1 MDEWALRGSIPSAG
15 HGNGEAT
22 ALTERLFYDTA
33 ELAGELA
40 RLRGSK
46 RTVVLANGCF
56 DIVHVGHV
64 RYLEGAAALGDILV
78 VALNDD
84 DSTRQ
89 LKGEGRP
96 VMPVGERAEILLAM
110 RHVDYVL
117 IFAGGTVD
125 GILEA
130 IRPDVH
136 AKGTDYTVES
146 VPERETARAIGCR
159 TVIVGD
165 PKDHS
170 SRDIIRALR
179 REE

>member
-1 MDEWALRGSIPSAG
+1 MK
-15 HGNGEAT
+15 
-22 ALTERLFYDTA
+22 ERLFYDA
-33 ELAGELA
+33 AKLAGELGGT
-40 RLRGSK
+40 GSRK
-46 RTVVLANGCF
+46 RSVVLANGCF

-64 RYLEGAAALGDILV
+64 RYLQGAAALGDILV

-84 DSTRQ
+84 DSTRR
-89 LKGEGRP
+89 LKGVSRP
-96 VMPVGERAEILLAM
+96 VMPVAERAEILLAM
-110 RHVDYVL
+110 RHIDYVL
-117 IFAGGTVD
+117 IFGDETVD

-130 IRPDVH
+130 IRPDIH

-146 VPERETARAIGCR
+146 VPERATARAIGCR

-170 SRDIIRALR
+170 SRDIIRTFR

>member
-1 MDEWALRGSIPSAG
+1 LK
-15 HGNGEAT
+15 
-22 ALTERLFYDTA
+22 ERLFFDAA
-33 ELAGELA
+33 ELAGELGG
-40 RLRGSK
+40 RTGRR

-64 RYLEGAAALGDILV
+64 HYLQGAAALGDLLV

-84 DSTRQ
+84 DSTRR
-89 LKGEGRP
+89 LKGRGRP

-117 IFAGGTVD
+117 IFGEETVD
-125 GILEA
+125 GILQA
-130 IRPDVH
+130 IRPDIH
-136 AKGTDYTVES
+136 AKGTDYTVET
-146 VPERETARAIGCR
+146 VPERETARTIGCR

-170 SRDIIRALR
+170 SRDIIRIL
-179 REE
+179 REEE